1 MPPTDTTDN
10 RASIRAAA
18 TRLFATCGYEAV
30 GIQEL
35 VDAVG
40 VTKPTLYHYFGSKR
54 GVLDAVLDDHFT
66 ALFTAIAPVVRYS
79 GDLPNDLNA
88 LASAYFTFA
97 AGHRAGYRLQLT
109 LWFAP
114 PQSEGFAAVAPYH
127 QRQQRLLEGLFL
139 DSSRDN
145 GNGRGRHQTFA
156 LTFLGMLNTY
166 IGLLLND
173 YLDLDPAVTRS
184 AVRQYLHGIFS

>member
-1 MPPTDTTDN
+1 MTTTDTTDN
-10 RASIRAAA
+10 RTRIRAAA
-18 TRLFATCGYEAV
+18 TRLFATRGYEAV

-40 VTKPTLYHYFGSKR
+40 ITKPTLYHYFGSKR

-66 ALFTAIAPVVRYS
+66 ALFAAIEPVARYN
-79 GDLPNDLNA
+79 GDLPHDLTT
-88 LASAYFTFA
+88 LASAYFGFA

-114 PQSEGFAAVAPYH
+114 PQSAGFAAVAPYH
-127 QRQQRLLEGLFL
+127 QRQQRLLEELFL

-173 YLDLDPAVTRS
+173 YLDLDPTVTRS
-184 AVRQYLHGIFS
+184 AVRQYMHGIFS